1 MFFRIKKSGRRGY
14 VQVVE
19 NRRVN
24 GTVQQSVIG
33 RSWVYRRR
41 GNAPQRHGDDTHAT
55 NGETLLHAQHAAL
68 RPARGFRQGR
78 ARRHTRA
85 AIARCD
91 KAYRALAVG
100 EVDVVGSEAHAALSV
115 FPAWGGVKLFCVLGQ
130 GMYWFLVMRADIG
143 ANRNDVTCVQCS
155 SALDS
160 GCLRRCAEGAA
171 HVALGIFLTFYVT
184 CIATKWRHYLCTT
197 WLGCPAS

>member
-24 GTVQQSVIG
+24 GAVQQSVIG

-184 CIATKWRHYLCTT
+184 CIATTWRHYLCTT
-197 WLGCPAS
+197 WLGCPA